1 MDNKVLTATEYNN
14 FYDILSAIEYKGK
27 FVIELLDINNL
38 FLKTNDKGIKFFSY
52 ILNGKEYPIIT
63 TPMFLD
69 RIGVGASVFYD
80 TSMFNKM
87 AEDIFN
93 IVQTLLIDKTIKV
106 KFYIFDNCIR
116 AVHSKDY
123 KELSLT
129 TLFSSLYFHLK
140 DKCVGFSD
148 AHVVFEQGVY
158 SDDITTARFSITG
171 NSILQQYSQI
181 IGRNRKISDIRLSI
195 IFNTSHVGMSGA
207 NLYPYIQY
215 KTTDDNWLSLPLYK
229 GRISLEHKG
238 TASIKSF
245 CNNVDSVFTT
255 IEKNIQNLKDL
266 ENVEIQNPVA
276 CALNVA
282 ERVGLSKKKVFNA
295 IDIIQSLAILQETI
309 TAQDI
314 YLYLSAAIIEQQ
326 STNCENIKKNIDE
339 SEKVGRIIKLLLDKD
354 SDVDIPLTKWKFVE
368 KKSEPSHQL
377 HFETREVA

>member
-38 FLKTNDKGIKFFSY
+38 FLKTNDKGIKYFSY

-93 IVQTLLIDKTIKV
+93 IVQTLLTEKAIKV

-171 NSILQQYSQI
+171 NSILQQYAQI

-377 HFETREVA
+377 HFEIGEVA

>member
-1 MDNKVLTATEYNN
+1 MNKKMLTATGYND
-14 FYDILSAIEYKGK
+14 FYDILSAIEYKGE
-27 FVIELLDINNL
+27 FVIETLNINNL
-38 FLKTNDKGIKFFSY
+38 YLKTNSKGMKYFSY
-52 ILNGKEYPIIT
+52 ILNGTEFPIVT

-87 AEDIFN
+87 SEDIFN

-195 IFNTSHVGMSGA
+195 VFNTSHVGMSGA

>member
-1 MDNKVLTATEYNN
+1 M
-14 FYDILSAIEYKGK
+14 
-27 FVIELLDINNL
+27 LDINNL
-38 FLKTNDKGIKFFSY
+38 FLKTNDKGIKYFSY

-93 IVQTLLIDKTIKV
+93 IVQTLLTEKAIKV

-171 NSILQQYSQI
+171 NSILQQYAQI

-195 IFNTSHVGMSGA
+195 VFNTSHVGMSGA

-377 HFETREVA
+377 HFEIGEVA

>member
-1 MDNKVLTATEYNN
+1 MNKKMLTATGYND
-14 FYDILSAIEYKGK
+14 FYDILSAIEYKGE
-27 FVIELLDINNL
+27 FVIETLNINNL
-38 FLKTNDKGIKFFSY
+38 YLKTNSKGMKYFSY
-52 ILNGKEYPIIT
+52 ILNGTEFPIVT

-69 RIGVGASVFYD
+69 RIGIGASVFYD

-87 AEDIFN
+87 SEDIFN

-195 IFNTSHVGMSGA
+195 VFNTSHVGMSGA

-339 SEKVGRIIKLLLDKD
+339 SEKIGRIIKLLLDKD

-377 HFETREVA
+377 HFEIGEVA

>member
-1 MDNKVLTATEYNN
+1 MNKKMLTATEYND
-14 FYDILSAIEYKGK
+14 FYDILSAIEYKGE
-27 FVIELLDINNL
+27 FEIETLNINNL
-38 FLKTNDKGIKFFSY
+38 YLKTNSKGMKYFSY
-52 ILNGKEYPIIT
+52 ILNGTEFPIVT

-87 AEDIFN
+87 SEDIFN

-195 IFNTSHVGMSGA
+195 VFNTSHVGMSGA

-309 TAQDI
+309 TAKDI

>member
-1 MDNKVLTATEYNN
+1 MNKKMLTATEYND

-27 FVIELLDINNL
+27 FVIETLNINNL
-38 FLKTNDKGIKFFSY
+38 YLKTNSKGMKYFSY
-52 ILNGKEYPIIT
+52 ILNGTEFPIVT

-87 AEDIFN
+87 SEDIFN

-148 AHVVFEQGVY
+148 AHVVFEQGFY
-158 SDDITTARFSITG
+158 SDDITTARFSIIG

-195 IFNTSHVGMSGA
+195 VFNTSHVGMSGA

-354 SDVDIPLTKWKFVE
+354 SDVDVPLTKWKFVE
-368 KKSEPSHQL
+368 KKSEPSPQL
-377 HFETREVA
+377 HFETRKVA

>member
-1 MDNKVLTATEYNN
+1 MNKKMLTATGYND
-14 FYDILSAIEYKGK
+14 FYDILSAIEYKGE
-27 FVIELLDINNL
+27 FVIETLNINNL
-38 FLKTNDKGIKFFSY
+38 YLKTNSKGMKYFSY
-52 ILNGKEYPIIT
+52 ILNGTEFPIVT

-87 AEDIFN
+87 SEDIFN

-195 IFNTSHVGMSGA
+195 VFNTSHVGMSGA

-266 ENVEIQNPVA
+266 ENIEIQNPVA

-339 SEKVGRIIKLLLDKD
+339 SEKIGRIIKLLLDKD

>member
-38 FLKTNDKGIKFFSY
+38 FLKTNDKGIKYFSY

-93 IVQTLLIDKTIKV
+93 IVQTLLTEKAIKV

-171 NSILQQYSQI
+171 NSILQQYAQI

-266 ENVEIQNPVA
+266 ENVEIQNPVT

>member
-1 MDNKVLTATEYNN
+1 MNKKMLTATEYND
-14 FYDILSAIEYKGK
+14 FYDILSAIEYKGE
-27 FVIELLDINNL
+27 FVIETLNINNL
-38 FLKTNDKGIKFFSY
+38 YLKTNSKGMKYFSY
-52 ILNGKEYPIIT
+52 ILNGTEFPIVT

-87 AEDIFN
+87 SEDIFN

-195 IFNTSHVGMSGA
+195 VFNTSHVGMSGA

-339 SEKVGRIIKLLLDKD
+339 SEKIGRIIKLLLDKD

-377 HFETREVA
+377 HFEIGEVA

>member
-1 MDNKVLTATEYNN
+1 MNKKMLTATGYND
-14 FYDILSAIEYKGK
+14 FYDILSAIEYKGE
-27 FVIELLDINNL
+27 FVIETLNINNL
-38 FLKTNDKGIKFFSY
+38 YLKTNSKGMKYFSY
-52 ILNGKEYPIIT
+52 ILNGTEFPIVT

-87 AEDIFN
+87 SEDIFN

-195 IFNTSHVGMSGA
+195 VFNTSHVGMSGA

-339 SEKVGRIIKLLLDKD
+339 SEKIGRIIKLLLDKD

-377 HFETREVA
+377 HFEIGEVA

>member
-38 FLKTNDKGIKFFSY
+38 FLKTNDKGIKYFSY

-93 IVQTLLIDKTIKV
+93 IVQTLLTEKAIKV

-148 AHVVFEQGVY
+148 AHVVFEQGLY

-171 NSILQQYSQI
+171 NSILQQYAQI

-377 HFETREVA
+377 HFEIGEVA

>member
-93 IVQTLLIDKTIKV
+93 IVQTLLTEKAIKV

-195 IFNTSHVGMSGA
+195 VFNTSHVGMSGA

-266 ENVEIQNPVA
+266 ENVEIQNPVT

>member
-1 MDNKVLTATEYNN
+1 MNKKMLTATGYND

-27 FVIELLDINNL
+27 FVIETLNINNL
-38 FLKTNDKGIKFFSY
+38 YLKTNSKGMKYFSY
-52 ILNGKEYPIIT
+52 ILNGTEFPIVT

-87 AEDIFN
+87 SEDIFN

-195 IFNTSHVGMSGA
+195 VFNTSHVGMSGA

>member
-38 FLKTNDKGIKFFSY
+38 FLKTNDKGIKYFSY

-93 IVQTLLIDKTIKV
+93 IVQTLLTEKAIKV

-171 NSILQQYSQI
+171 NSILQQYAQI

-195 IFNTSHVGMSGA
+195 VFNTSHVGMSGA

-295 IDIIQSLAILQETI
+295 IDIIQSLAILQEAI

-377 HFETREVA
+377 HFEIGEVA

>member
-38 FLKTNDKGIKFFSY
+38 FLKTNDKGIKYFSY

-93 IVQTLLIDKTIKV
+93 IVQTLLTEKAIKV

-195 IFNTSHVGMSGA
+195 VFNTSHVGMSGA

-266 ENVEIQNPVA
+266 ENVEIQNPVT

>member
-1 MDNKVLTATEYNN
+1 MNKKMLTATGYND
-14 FYDILSAIEYKGK
+14 FYDILSAIEYKGE
-27 FVIELLDINNL
+27 FVIETLNINNL
-38 FLKTNDKGIKFFSY
+38 YLKTNSKGMKYFSY
-52 ILNGKEYPIIT
+52 ILNGTEFPIVT

-87 AEDIFN
+87 SEDIFN

-339 SEKVGRIIKLLLDKD
+339 SEKIGRIIKLLLDKD

-377 HFETREVA
+377 HFEIGEVA

>member
-1 MDNKVLTATEYNN
+1 MNKKMLTATEYND

-27 FVIELLDINNL
+27 FVIETLNINNL
-38 FLKTNDKGIKFFSY
+38 YLKTNSKGMKYFSY
-52 ILNGKEYPIIT
+52 ILNGTEFPIVT

-87 AEDIFN
+87 SEDIFN

-148 AHVVFEQGVY
+148 AHVVFEQGFY
-158 SDDITTARFSITG
+158 SDDITTARFSIIG

-195 IFNTSHVGMSGA
+195 VFNTSHVGMSGA

-354 SDVDIPLTKWKFVE
+354 SNVDIPLTKWKFVE
-368 KKSEPSHQL
+368 KKSEPSPQL

>member
-1 MDNKVLTATEYNN
+1 MNKKMLTATGYND
-14 FYDILSAIEYKGK
+14 FYDILSAIEYKGE
-27 FVIELLDINNL
+27 FVIETLNINNL
-38 FLKTNDKGIKFFSY
+38 YLKTNSKGMKYFSY
-52 ILNGKEYPIIT
+52 ILNGTEFPIVT

-87 AEDIFN
+87 SEDIFN

>member
-1 MDNKVLTATEYNN
+1 MNKKMLTATGYND
-14 FYDILSAIEYKGK
+14 FYDILSAIEYKGE
-27 FVIELLDINNL
+27 FVIETLNINNL
-38 FLKTNDKGIKFFSY
+38 YLKTNSKGMKYFSY
-52 ILNGKEYPIIT
+52 ILNGTEFPIVT

-87 AEDIFN
+87 SEDIFN

-195 IFNTSHVGMSGA
+195 VFNTSHVGMSGA

-339 SEKVGRIIKLLLDKD
+339 SEKIGRIIKLLLDKD

>member
-1 MDNKVLTATEYNN
+1 MNKKMLTATGYND
-14 FYDILSAIEYKGK
+14 FYDILSAIEYKGE
-27 FVIELLDINNL
+27 FVIETLNINNL
-38 FLKTNDKGIKFFSY
+38 YLKTNSKGMKYFSY
-52 ILNGKEYPIIT
+52 ILNGTEFPIVT

-87 AEDIFN
+87 SEDIFN

-195 IFNTSHVGMSGA
+195 VFNTSHVGMSGA

-377 HFETREVA
+377 HFEIGEVA